1 MKLLF
6 VAYGGGHMRLLHQI
20 AQKVINTTDFSVKII
35 ALTTGYLDV
44 KNFYNKEV
52 LKRPFDYK
60 DLFHEELEKI
70 RSYGSQ
76 LLSENHNPV
85 SGLEEEDSIFY
96 LGMSFNDL
104 VVEHGEE
111 EAWKMYNEKKRHA
124 FLPKRSMKKILEQ
137 ESPDLLIT
145 TTSPKCELASLLA
158 SKELNIPSMQII
170 DLFGDNYPVPFADH
184 IIVLN
189 KRVKQKLESKVDNNS
204 NIHAFGQPVFD
215 YTVTQ
220 VEEIDREAV
229 RNILGISKT
238 TPVILFSP
246 SRYLIYGNNRS
257 ILKELDHNI
266 VNEPVF
272 KIFIEL
278 SKKYNFKLIVRP
290 HPNDR
295 ADKFSKYI
303 SGNDFIKLY
312 KNDDLSLYES
322 ISISDLVVAYNSTI
336 MIESTLCGKI
346 AFPHNY
352 DPKEA
357 YHWPELMSEPFI
369 YSKDFKELKKNLD
382 SVLNNLLINNISSP
396 DISTFYN
403 KGAVDKVIDLI
414 EKL

>member
-76 LLSENHNPV
+76 LLPENHNPV

-145 TTSPKCELASLLA
+145 TTSPK
-158 SKELNIPSMQII
+158 M
-170 DLFGDNYPVPFADH
+170 
-184 IIVLN
+184 
-189 KRVKQKLESKVDNNS
+189 
-204 NIHAFGQPVFD
+204 
-215 YTVTQ
+215 
-220 VEEIDREAV
+220 
-229 RNILGISKT
+229 
-238 TPVILFSP
+238 
-246 SRYLIYGNNRS
+246 
-257 ILKELDHNI
+257 
-266 VNEPVF
+266 
-272 KIFIEL
+272 
-278 SKKYNFKLIVRP
+278 
-290 HPNDR
+290 
-295 ADKFSKYI
+295 
-303 SGNDFIKLY
+303 
-312 KNDDLSLYES
+312 
-322 ISISDLVVAYNSTI
+322 
-336 MIESTLCGKI
+336 
-346 AFPHNY
+346 
-352 DPKEA
+352 
-357 YHWPELMSEPFI
+357 
-369 YSKDFKELKKNLD
+369 
-382 SVLNNLLINNISSP
+382 
-396 DISTFYN
+396 
-403 KGAVDKVIDLI
+403 
-414 EKL
+414 